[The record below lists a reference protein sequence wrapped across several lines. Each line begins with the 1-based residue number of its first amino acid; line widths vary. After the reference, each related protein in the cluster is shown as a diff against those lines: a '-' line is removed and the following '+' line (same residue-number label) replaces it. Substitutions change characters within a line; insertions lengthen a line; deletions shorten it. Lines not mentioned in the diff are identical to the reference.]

1 LPVIFSDIFGSP
13 NIGVYCFSNESLAIM
28 PSGTPQKKIERFKQC
43 LGVEV
48 CTTNM
53 GGSRLVGVLV
63 AANSHGI
70 ILPHIVHEHELEAIE
85 KTGGMK
91 ICGLKDER
99 KTAFGN
105 LILVNDYGAIVD
117 PRFSPAIV
125 RELSDVFDVEVIK
138 GEINGLPY
146 VGALAV
152 ATNKG
157 VLAHPKTKEEEKKV
171 IEEAL
176 KVPVELGT
184 VNGGVPYIKSGLLAN
199 SRGAVAGSST
209 LGSELMAIT
218 QMIGAEKKFDRSV
231 S

>member
-1 LPVIFSDIFGSP
+1 VIFSDIFGSP
-13 NIGVYCFSNESLAIM
+13 YIGVYCFSNESLAIM
-28 PSGTPQKKIERFKQC
+28 PSGTPQKKVERFQQC

-48 CTTNM
+48 CVSNM

-63 AANSHGI
+63 AANSNGI
-70 ILPHIVHEHELEAIE
+70 VLPHIVHDHELEAIE
-85 KTGGMK
+85 KTTDRK
-91 ICGLKDER
+91 ICVLKDER

-105 LILVNDYGAIVD
+105 MILVNDYGAIVD
-117 PRFSPAIV
+117 PRLSPVTV
-125 RELSDVFDVEVIK
+125 RELSEAFDVEVIK

-157 VLAHPKTKEEEKKV
+157 VLAHQKTKEEEKKV
-171 IEEAL
+171 IEETL

-199 SRGAVAGSST
+199 SRGAVVGSLT

-218 QMIGAEKKFDRSV
+218 QMIGVEKESRQSV

>member
-28 PSGTPQKKIERFKQC
+28 PSGTPQKKIERFQQC

-48 CTTNM
+48 CTSNM

-63 AANSHGI
+63 VANSNGI
-70 ILPHIVHEHELEAIE
+70 ILPHIVHDHELETIE
-85 KTGGMK
+85 KKTDRK
-91 ICGLKDER
+91 ICVLNDER

-105 LILVNDYGAIVD
+105 MILVNDYGAIVD
-117 PRFSPAIV
+117 PRLSPATV
-125 RELSDVFDVEVIK
+125 RELSDTFDVEVIK

-146 VGALAV
+146 IGALAV

-157 VLAHPKTKEEEKKV
+157 VLAHPKTKEEEKKI
-171 IEEAL
+171 IEEIL

-199 SRGAVAGSST
+199 SRGAIAGSLT

-218 QMIGAEKKFDRSV
+218 QIISGEKKSHQIV